1 MQGKNPNK
9 NLSETDI
16 AFQLLQNGI
25 TMTSRE
31 LMAQVIAAKGIS
43 TADTPRA
50 MARIYTALNLDS
62 RFSFKGDGLWGLRD
76 WKGEAPKKHDPDLL
90 PSEKHYQPKAED
102 YIWDDEADEDVD
114 EEEEEGEI
122 EIIEPPEF

>member
-1 MQGKNPNK
+1 MIGKNPNK
-9 NLSETDI
+9 NLNETDI
-16 AFQLLQNGI
+16 AFQLLQSGI

-31 LMAQVIAAKGIS
+31 LMAQVIAIKGIS

-50 MARIYTALNLDS
+50 MSRIYTVLNLDS
-62 RFSFKGDGLWGLRD
+62 RFSFKGNGLWGLRD
-76 WKGEAPKKHDPDLL
+76 WKGEVPKKHDPDLL

-102 YIWDDEADEDVD
+102 YIWDDEANDDED

-122 EIIEPPEF
+122 IEPPEF

>member
-1 MQGKNPNK
+1 MSAKNPNK

-16 AFQLLQNGI
+16 AFQLLQNGV

-31 LMAQVIAAKGIS
+31 LMAQVIAVKGIS
-43 TADTPRA
+43 TADTARA
-50 MARIYTALNLDS
+50 MSRIYTALNLDS
-62 RFSFKGDGLWGLRD
+62 RFSFKGNGLWGLRD

-102 YIWDDEADEDVD
+102 YIWDDEADNDED

-122 EIIEPPEF
+122 IEPPEF